1 MTGPSEHP
9 FHCLHFNIIFLRSNH
24 FTASLALVFPFLYHY
39 NKIVCYLEAH
49 EVLFLWVCVCVCGV
63 CVVCVWC
70 VCGVCVCVSSPV

>member
-49 EVLFLWVCVCVCGV
+49 EVLFLCVCVCVCVCGV

-70 VCGVCVCVSSPV
+70 VCVCVSSPV